1 MNQKEFL
8 SRLADTLDRDD
19 TIEADQSVE
28 LIQEWDSLGILSVI
42 GLLIDLD
49 LKVDPM
55 TIREIKNISQLLEIV
70 KPTIHE

>member
-19 TIEADQSVE
+19 TIEADLSVE

-42 GLLIDLD
+42 GLLMDLD
-49 LKVDPM
+49 LKVDPL

-70 KPTIHE
+70 KPIIHE